1 MTTLSTVT
9 YQPRLELSVE
19 LCPRKVTVMHEAA
32 MFLSVA
38 HDRRFKQ
45 LIHVIGGDVLQ
56 CVDVTWRAVAV
67 SCLELERRQVDEC
80 AVVRLVVGIDGIL
93 EK

>member
-1 MTTLSTVT
+1 MTISAVT
-9 YQPRLELSVE
+9 YQPRLELLVE
-19 LCPRKVTVMHEAA
+19 LDPRQVAVVHEAA
-32 MFLSVA
+32 MFLGVT
-38 HDRRFKQ
+38 HNRRLKQ

-80 AVVRLVVGIDGIL
+80 AVVRLIVGIHRIL